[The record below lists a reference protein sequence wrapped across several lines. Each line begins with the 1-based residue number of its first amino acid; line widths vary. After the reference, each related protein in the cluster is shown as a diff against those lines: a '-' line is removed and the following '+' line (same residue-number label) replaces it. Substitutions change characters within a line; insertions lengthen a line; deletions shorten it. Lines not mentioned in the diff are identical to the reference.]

1 LYATPD
7 PSLPEAIVVLQ
18 RQELPR
24 ETRRLVEEAA
34 QLLGEGRDIEAR
46 ALVEKAQALVSL
58 GAPAQANGS
67 PKPNG
72 AKAAEET
79 GFPALAARLMAPV
92 TAALA
97 NALVEAQRYS
107 AEQAHALSKGVEE
120 RVAQLSGDVSG
131 LQQSDATLTS
141 GLEALA
147 GRVTAHDERLAA
159 ADRLDTGF
167 TASLAT
173 LNERVDQQTA
183 ALRGLQERH
192 ARRAAVLNDVLGNIA
207 KLRDHHESEGE
218 THE

>member
-1 LYATPD
+1 M
-7 PSLPEAIVVLQ
+7 LQ